1 MPKISH
7 DKLVE
12 GKEYFFRRAFP
23 PTFDI
28 FKNNKKLVLGKG
40 IYLGQQ
46 IHPNYVTFRNMVFGT
61 REQVW
66 EPESITGQN
75 DLCCANFEFFKP
87 IDQIFFRERLYF
99 HAILSSIKGVHPS
112 MVEEIV
118 ETFFPSH
125 CM

>member
-23 PTFDI
+23 RTFDI

-40 IYLGQQ
+40 IYLGHV
-46 IHPNYVTFRNMVFGT
+46 IIPDFVTFRNVVLGT

-66 EPESITGQN
+66 KTESITGQL
-75 DLCCANFEFFKP
+75 DLFCASFDFFKP

-118 ETFFPSH
+118 EDFFPKYFV
-125 CM
+125 